1 MMLLLDLG
9 NSRLKWACGEAPGAA
24 WTASGSLPWSA
35 RLVSDLGQAWAAYP
49 VPAAVL
55 AASVVDDRRE
65 AQVDAVVRECFRQA
79 VRWVHT
85 PASACGV
92 RNAYAEPGAL
102 GVDRFLNMVA
112 AYAAGQAPCVLASAG
127 TALALDALDAEGQ
140 HLGGLIAPGAQ
151 LMRDALLAAA
161 ARIRPG
167 PSGAVVDAAR
177 NTADAVNSGCWQALA
192 ALVERFAMRMRE
204 PLGGAPNVLLTG
216 GDAGQLLPLLGVPAQ
231 LVEDSVL
238 RGLLHW
244 VASEQAGP
252 VPAPRASAGADR
264 RGG

>member
-9 NSRLKWACGEAPGAA
+9 NSRLKWACCAEPGAV

-35 RLVSDLGQAWAAYP
+35 QLGPVLRRAWAGCP
-49 VPAAVL
+49 PPAMVL

-65 AQVDAVVRECFRQA
+65 AQMDAVVRESFRRV
-79 VRWVHT
+79 VRWVRT

-92 RNAYAEPGAL
+92 RNAYVEPGAL

-127 TALALDALDAEGQ
+127 TALALDALSADGQ
-140 HLGGLIAPGAQ
+140 HLGGLIAPGVQ
-151 LMRDALLAAA
+151 LMRESLLVAT

-167 PSGAVVDAAR
+167 PIGAIVDAAS
-177 NTADAVNSGCWQALA
+177 NTTDAVNSGCWQALV
-192 ALVERFAMRMRE
+192 ALVERFALRMRE
-204 PLGGAPNVLLTG
+204 PLGGAPRLLLTG

-231 LVEDSVL
+231 LAEDGVL
-238 RGLLHW
+238 HGLLRW
-244 VASEQAGP
+244 AASEDAGLVQRAAAGP
-252 VPAPRASAGADR
+252 DG

>member
-9 NSRLKWACGEAPGAA
+9 NSRLKWACCEAPGAA
-24 WTASGSLPWSA
+24 WAASGSLPWSVQLA
-35 RLVSDLGQAWAAYP
+35 PVLRQAWAAHAT
-49 VPAAVL
+49 PATVL

-65 AQVDAVVRECFRQA
+65 AQVDAVVRECFRQT
-79 VRWVHT
+79 VRWVRT

-92 RNAYAEPGAL
+92 RNAYADPGTL

-112 AYAAGQAPCVLASAG
+112 AHAAGHSPCVLASAG
-127 TALALDALDAEGQ
+127 TALALDALTAEGQ

-151 LMRDALLAAA
+151 LMRDSLLAAT
-161 ARIRPG
+161 ARIQPG
-167 PSGAVVDAAR
+167 PAGAIVDAAR

-192 ALVERFAMRMRE
+192 ALVERFALRMRE
-204 PLGGAPNVLLTG
+204 PLGGAPRLLLTG
-216 GDAGQLLPLLGVPAQ
+216 GDAGQLLPLLGLPAQ
-231 LVEDSVL
+231 LAQDGVL

-244 VASEQAGP
+244 AARGQDDLAQPAAAGP
-252 VPAPRASAGADR
+252 DG

>member
-9 NSRLKWACGEAPGAA
+9 NSRLKWACCTEPGAV

-35 RLVSDLGQAWAAYP
+35 QLASTLRRTWAAYAA
-49 VPAAVL
+49 PATVL

-65 AQVDAVVRECFRQA
+65 TQVDAVVRACFRQA
-79 VRWVHT
+79 VRWVRT

-92 RNAYAEPGAL
+92 RNAYADPGAL

-112 AYAAGQAPCVLASAG
+112 AHAAGQAPCVLASAG
-127 TALALDALDAEGQ
+127 TALALDALTAGGQ

-151 LMRDALLAAA
+151 LMRDSLLAAT

-167 PSGAVVDAAR
+167 PSGDIVDAAR

-192 ALVERFAMRMRE
+192 ALVERFALRMRE
-204 PLGGAPNVLLTG
+204 PLGGAPRLLLTG
-216 GDAGQLLPLLGVPAQ
+216 GDARQLLPLLGMPAQ
-231 LVEDSVL
+231 LAEDGVL

-244 VASEQAGP
+244 AVSEQDGLAQRAATGP
-252 VPAPRASAGADR
+252 EG

>member
-9 NSRLKWACGEAPGAA
+9 NSRLKWACGVAAGAA
-24 WTASGSLPWSA
+24 WAASGSLPWSPQLA
-35 RLVSDLGQAWAAYP
+35 PALRQAWAACP
-49 VPAAVL
+49 APAAVL
-55 AASVVDDRRE
+55 AASVVDGGRE
-65 AQVDAVVRECFRQA
+65 TQVGAVVRECFGQA
-79 VRWVHT
+79 VRWVRT

-112 AYAAGQAPCVLASAG
+112 AHAAGQSPCVLASAG
-127 TALALDALDAEGQ
+127 TALALDALTAEGQ

-167 PSGAVVDAAR
+167 PSGAVVDAAN

-192 ALVERFAMRMRE
+192 ALVERFAVRMRE
-204 PLGGAPNVLLTG
+204 PLGGAPKLLLTG
-216 GDAGQLLPLLGVPAQ
+216 GDAGSLLPLLGMPAQ
-231 LVEDSVL
+231 LAEDGVL

-244 VASEQAGP
+244 AASERDGLTQRAAAGP
-252 VPAPRASAGADR
+252 GG

>member
-9 NSRLKWACGEAPGAA
+9 NSRLKWACCEAPDAA

-35 RLVSDLGQAWAAYP
+35 QLAPDLRGAWAGCATLDG
-49 VPAAVL
+49 VF
-55 AASVVDDRRE
+55 AASVVDERRE
-65 AQVDAVVRECFRQA
+65 MQVGAVVHACFQQA
-79 VRWVHT
+79 VRWVRT

-92 RNAYAEPGAL
+92 RNAYADPGAL

-112 AYAAGQAPCVLASAG
+112 AYAAGHAPCVLASAG
-127 TALALDALDAEGQ
+127 TALALDALSAEGQ

-151 LMRDALLAAA
+151 LMRDSLLAAT
-161 ARIRPG
+161 ARIQSG
-167 PSGAVVDAAR
+167 PAGPIVDAAR

-192 ALVERFAMRMRE
+192 ALVERFALRMRE
-204 PLGGAPNVLLTG
+204 PLGGAPRLLLTG
-216 GDAGQLLPLLGVPAQ
+216 GDAGQLLPLLGLRAQ
-231 LVEDSVL
+231 LAGDGVL

-244 VASEQAGP
+244 AASEQGGL
-252 VPAPRASAGADR
+252 VPRAAAGLDG

>member
-9 NSRLKWACGEAPGAA
+9 NSRLKWACCEAPDAA
-24 WTASGSLPWSA
+24 WTARGSLPWSA
-35 RLVSDLGQAWAAYP
+35 QLAPDLRQAWAECAA
-49 VPAAVL
+49 PATVL

-65 AQVDAVVRECFRQA
+65 AQVGALVHACFRQA
-79 VRWVHT
+79 VRWVRT

-92 RNAYAEPGAL
+92 RNAYADPGAL

-112 AYAAGQAPCVLASAG
+112 AYAAGHAPCVLASVG
-127 TALALDALDAEGQ
+127 TALALDALTAEGQ

-151 LMRDALLAAA
+151 LMRDSLLAAT

-167 PSGAVVDAAR
+167 PAGAIVDAAR

-192 ALVERFAMRMRE
+192 ALVERFTLRMRE
-204 PLGGAPNVLLTG
+204 PLGGAPRLLLTG
-216 GDAGQLLPLLGVPAQ
+216 GDAGQLLPLLGMPAQ
-231 LVEDSVL
+231 LAEDGVL

-244 VASEQAGP
+244 AGGEQDDPAQRAAAGP
-252 VPAPRASAGADR
+252 DG